1 MSGQARRKKQEGERR
16 KEEGR
21 QEDKQAKL
29 AVVNVVVKGLVAALG
44 VDLASSEPGRRTRN
58 SVSFVR

>member
-1 MSGQARRKKQEGERR
+1 M
-16 KEEGR
+16 KEKGR

-44 VDLASSEPGRRTRN
+44 VDLASSEPWRRTRN

>member
-1 MSGQARRKKQEGERR
+1 MDKSGERR
-16 KEEGR
+16 KKKKEEER

-44 VDLASSEPGRRTRN
+44 VDLASSEPG
-58 SVSFVR
+58 